1 MLTTVPDSFNAAQ
14 YFVDRHVTQGNGAKV
29 AIECGDRH
37 VTYAELADRVN
48 RLGNILR
55 DTFDVR
61 IEERV
66 VLLVLDVPEFAYSF
80 FAVMKIGAVV
90 VPINTLWK
98 PADYE
103 YVLRDA
109 RARVL
114 IVSAELLPK
123 IAEIPSDRLHYLRH
137 IIVVGSHDTE
147 AHTFDDLLAGSRGA
161 LDAADTA
168 KDDAAF
174 WLYSSGSTG
183 APKGCVHRHQDMV
196 VTSDCYAKGVLG
208 MRAEDRV
215 FSVAKL
221 FFGYGLGNALY
232 FPLSVGATTILLPGP
247 PTAPNVYGVIEA
259 HRPTLFFSVPTGFAI
274 LLAHQHPDDMRD
286 FDLSSVRL
294 AISAGEALPPAL
306 FERFKQR
313 FNIDIL
319 DGIGSTETLHMF
331 ITNRPHAIRPGSSG
345 LLIPGYEARIV
356 DEHDNPVARGDI
368 GNLLIKGDSICTSYW
383 NKHEKTRQTIQGYWI
398 RTGDKYYQD
407 DEGYFW
413 YAGRTDDMLKVGGL
427 WVSPVEVENA
437 LVEHPSVLECAVV
450 GREDGDELVKPE
462 AFVVVQPGVR
472 VEDGLAHELQQFV
485 RARLAE
491 YKRPRWIQFVETLPR
506 TATGKLQRF
515 KLRA

>member
-1 MLTTVPDSFNAAQ
+1 VIPTAHERFNAAQ
-14 YFVDRHVTQGNGAKV
+14 YFVDRHVNGGNGAKV
-29 AIECGDRH
+29 AIECGDGR

-48 RLGNILR
+48 RLGNTLR
-55 DTFDVR
+55 ETFDVR
-61 IEERV
+61 VEERV
-66 VLLVLDVPEFAYSF
+66 VLLLLDVPEFAYSF
-80 FAVMKIGAVV
+80 FGVMKIGAVA
-90 VPINTLWK
+90 VPVNTLWK

-103 YVLRDA
+103 YVLNDA

-123 IAEIPSDRLHYLRH
+123 IADIPGGRLRYLRH
-137 IIVVGSHDTE
+137 IVVVGTDATG
-147 AHTFDDLLAGSRGA
+147 AHSFDDLLAQSRGA
-161 LDAADTA
+161 LDAADTV

-183 APKGCVHRHQDMV
+183 APKGCVHRHHDMV
-196 VTSDCYAKGVLG
+196 VTSECYAKGILG
-208 MRAEDRV
+208 IHTEDRF

-221 FFGYGLGNALY
+221 FFAYGLGNGLY
-232 FPLSVGATTILLPGP
+232 FPLSVGATAILLAGP
-247 PTAPNVYGVIEA
+247 PTAANVYGVIEA
-259 HRPTLFFSVPTGFAI
+259 HRPTLLFSVPTGFAI
-274 LLAHQHPDDMRD
+274 LLAHQRAAGMRD
-286 FDLSSVRL
+286 FDLSTVRL
-294 AISAGEALPPAL
+294 AISAGEALPPAVY
-306 FERFKQR
+306 ERFKER
-313 FNIDIL
+313 FGIDIL

-331 ITNRPHAIRPGSSG
+331 ISNRPDAIRAGSSG
-345 LLIPGYEARIV
+345 LVIPGYEARLV
-356 DEHDNPVARGDI
+356 DEQNNAVARGNI

-383 NKHEKTRQTIQGYWI
+383 NKHEKTRQTMEGYWI

-407 DEGYFW
+407 EEGYFW

-450 GREDGDELVKPE
+450 GREDGDALVKPE

-472 VEDGLAHELQQFV
+472 IEPGLAQELEQFV
-485 RARLAE
+485 RTRLAD